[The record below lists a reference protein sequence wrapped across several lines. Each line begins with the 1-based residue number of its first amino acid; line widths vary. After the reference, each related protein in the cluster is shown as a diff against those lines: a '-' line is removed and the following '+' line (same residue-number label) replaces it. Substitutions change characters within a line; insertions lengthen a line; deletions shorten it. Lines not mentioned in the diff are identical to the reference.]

1 MKDISSKIHAIIAMA
16 ISLVSF
22 GFMIASLVAMID
34 YVPQAEEGFGVGPSF
49 AFWLYG
55 ILIAMFSLI
64 FYLVDAVLSIIKI
77 FKKIDPV
84 FNGILALLLIGAV
97 PMVIFVGGGLGI
109 NVYIWNA
116 YYLAIFVLEAI
127 SIVKL
132 ILTINTERRRICEKE
147 L

>member
-22 GFMIASLVAMID
+22 GFMIASLVAMIN
-34 YVPQAEEGFGVGPSF
+34 YVPPTEEEFGVSPAF

-64 FYLVDAVLSIIKI
+64 FYLVDAVLSIIKV
-77 FKKIDPV
+77 FKRIDPV
-84 FNGILALLLIGAV
+84 FNGILAFLLIGAV

-132 ILTINTERRRICEKE
+132 IASINTERRCKNAKA
-147 L
+147 

>member
-1 MKDISSKIHAIIAMA
+1 MKGISSKIHAIIAMA

-22 GFMIASLVAMID
+22 GFMISSLVAMIN
-34 YVPQAEEGFGVGPSF
+34 YVPPTEEGFGVGPSF

-64 FYLVDAVLSIIKI
+64 FYLVDAVFSIIRV

-97 PMVIFVGGGLGI
+97 LMVIFVGGGLGI

-132 ILTINTERRRICEKE
+132 IASINTERRYKNAKA
-147 L
+147 

>member
-22 GFMIASLVAMID
+22 GFMIASLVAMIN
-34 YVPQAEEGFGVGPSF
+34 YVPPTEEGFGVSPSF

-55 ILIAMFSLI
+55 IFIAMFSLI
-64 FYLVDAVLSIIKI
+64 FYLVDAVLSIIRV
-77 FKKIDPV
+77 FKRIDPV
-84 FNGILALLLIGAV
+84 FNGILALLLIGSV

-127 SIVKL
+127 SIVKHMAS
-132 ILTINTERRRICEKE
+132 INTERRCKNAKA
-147 L
+147 

>member
-22 GFMIASLVAMID
+22 GFMIASLVAMIN
-34 YVPQAEEGFGVGPSF
+34 YVPQAEEGFGVSPSF

-64 FYLVDAVLSIIKI
+64 FYLVDAVLSIIKV
-77 FKKIDPV
+77 FKRIDPV

-116 YYLAIFVLEAI
+116 YYLGIFVLEII

-132 ILTINTERRRICEKE
+132 MASINTERRCNNAKA
-147 L
+147 